1 LNFFIEIVYFESI
14 LHLQNRFTYL
24 LVVIAPR
31 PSLEIDMFSKLT
43 QNAVNTMLWVCK
55 HQDSG
60 PVTTDI
66 VSKRLGLSV
75 SYLESVF
82 SQLKKYGFVVSYRGP
97 GGGYCTQSKP
107 SDLMLLD
114 LVKHFD
120 FQEQTK
126 QRTREDQGE
135 MSKDVVSHLM
145 KSFWETHL
153 KGLSLADVMNKV
165 PDDAWGGVPT
175 STASA
180 KLDPRKFK
188 PLQVPKLPSGPNSV
202 FSLAHSLA
210 A

>member
-1 LNFFIEIVYFESI
+1 LKLSI
-14 LHLQNRFTYL
+14 LNLYYNHQTDSSTLK
-24 LVVIAPR
+24 VVIALR
-31 PSLEIDMFSKLT
+31 PNLEIDMFSKLT

-55 HQDSG
+55 HQDNG
-60 PVTTDI
+60 PVTTDL

-75 SYLESVF
+75 SYLEALF
-82 SQLKKYGFVVSYRGP
+82 SQLKKHGFVVSFRGP
-97 GGGYCTQSKP
+97 GGGYCTQSNP
-107 SDLMLLD
+107 AELMLLD

-126 QRTREDQGE
+126 QRLREDHGE

-153 KGLSLADVMNKV
+153 KGLSLADVMNQV
-165 PDDAWGGVPT
+165 PNDAWGGVPST
-175 STASA
+175 TASA

>member
-1 LNFFIEIVYFESI
+1 
-14 LHLQNRFTYL
+14 
-24 LVVIAPR
+24 
-31 PSLEIDMFSKLT
+31 MFSKLT

-55 HQDSG
+55 HQDNG
-60 PVTTDI
+60 PVTTDL

-75 SYLESVF
+75 SYLESLF
-82 SQLKKYGFVVSYRGP
+82 AQLKKQGFVVSYRGP

-145 KSFWETHL
+145 KSFWENHL
-153 KGLSLADVMNKV
+153 KGLSLADVMSQV
-165 PDDAWGGVPT
+165 PDDAWGGVSM

-180 KLDPRKFK
+180 KLDPMKFK

-202 FSLAHSLA
+202 FTLAHSLA

>member
-1 LNFFIEIVYFESI
+1 
-14 LHLQNRFTYL
+14 
-24 LVVIAPR
+24 
-31 PSLEIDMFSKLT
+31 MFSKLT

-55 HQDSG
+55 HQDNG
-60 PVTTDI
+60 PVTTDL

-75 SYLESVF
+75 SYLESLF
-82 SQLKKYGFVVSYRGP
+82 SQLKKQGFVVSYRGP

-120 FQEQTK
+120 FQEQSK
-126 QRTREDQGE
+126 QRSREDQGE

-145 KSFWETHL
+145 KSFWENHL
-153 KGLSLADVMNKV
+153 KGLSLADVMNQV
-165 PDDAWGGVPT
+165 PDEAWGGMPK

-188 PLQVPKLPSGPNSV
+188 PLQVPTLPSGPNSV

>member
-1 LNFFIEIVYFESI
+1 LIFFIEIVYFESI
-14 LHLQNRFTYL
+14 LHLLNRFTYL
-24 LVVIAPR
+24 HVVIALKL
-31 PSLEIDMFSKLT
+31 SLEINMFSKLT

-165 PDDAWGGVPT
+165 PDDAWGGMPT

>member
-1 LNFFIEIVYFESI
+1 
-14 LHLQNRFTYL
+14 
-24 LVVIAPR
+24 
-31 PSLEIDMFSKLT
+31 MFSKLT

-55 HQDSG
+55 HQDNG
-60 PVTTDI
+60 PVTTDL

-75 SYLESVF
+75 SYLEALF
-82 SQLKKYGFVVSYRGP
+82 SQLKKHGFVVSFRGP
-97 GGGYCTQSKP
+97 GGGYCTQSNP
-107 SDLMLLD
+107 AELMLLD

-126 QRTREDQGE
+126 QRLREDHGE

>member
-1 LNFFIEIVYFESI
+1 MNFFIEIIHFESI
-14 LHLQNRFTYL
+14 LHPQNRFTYHH
-24 LVVIAPR
+24 VVFALKLSP
-31 PSLEIDMFSKLT
+31 EIDMFSKLT

-55 HQDSG
+55 HQDNG
-60 PVTTDI
+60 PVTTDL

-75 SYLESVF
+75 SYLEALF
-82 SQLKKYGFVVSYRGP
+82 SQLKKHGFVVSFRGP
-97 GGGYCTQSKP
+97 GGGYCTQSNP
-107 SDLMLLD
+107 AELMLLD

-126 QRTREDQGE
+126 QRLREDHGE

-153 KGLSLADVMNKV
+153 KGLSLADVMNQV
-165 PDDAWGGVPT
+165 PNDAWGGVPST
-175 STASA
+175 TASA

>member
-1 LNFFIEIVYFESI
+1 
-14 LHLQNRFTYL
+14 
-24 LVVIAPR
+24 
-31 PSLEIDMFSKLT
+31 MFSKLT

-55 HQDSG
+55 HQDNG
-60 PVTTDI
+60 PVTTDL

-75 SYLESVF
+75 SYLEALF
-82 SQLKKYGFVVSYRGP
+82 SQLKKHGFVVSFRGP
-97 GGGYCTQSKP
+97 GGGYCTQSNP
-107 SDLMLLD
+107 AELMLLD

-126 QRTREDQGE
+126 HRLREDHGE

-153 KGLSLADVMNKV
+153 KGLSLADVMNQV
-165 PDDAWGGVPT
+165 PNDAWGGVPST
-175 STASA
+175 TASA

>member
-1 LNFFIEIVYFESI
+1 LIFFIEIVYFESI
-14 LHLQNRFTYL
+14 LHILNRFIYL
-24 LVVIAPR
+24 HVVIALR
-31 PSLEIDMFSKLT
+31 LSLEINMFSKLT

-165 PDDAWGGVPT
+165 PDDAWGGMPT

>member
-1 LNFFIEIVYFESI
+1 LIFFIEIVYFESI
-14 LHLQNRFTYL
+14 LHLTNRFTNL
-24 LVVIAPR
+24 HVVIALR
-31 PSLEIDMFSKLT
+31 LSLEINMFSKLT

-165 PDDAWGGVPT
+165 PDDAWGGMPT

>member
-1 LNFFIEIVYFESI
+1 
-14 LHLQNRFTYL
+14 
-24 LVVIAPR
+24 
-31 PSLEIDMFSKLT
+31 
-43 QNAVNTMLWVCK
+43 
-55 HQDSG
+55 
-60 PVTTDI
+60 
-66 VSKRLGLSV
+66 
-75 SYLESVF
+75 
-82 SQLKKYGFVVSYRGP
+82 
-97 GGGYCTQSKP
+97 
-107 SDLMLLD
+107 MLLD

-165 PDDAWGGVPT
+165 PDDAWGGMPT

>member
-1 LNFFIEIVYFESI
+1 MVTYI
-14 LHLQNRFTYL
+14 LRQ
-24 LVVIAPR
+24 
-31 PSLEIDMFSKLT
+31 SLEIDMFSKLT

-75 SYLESVF
+75 SYLESLF
-82 SQLKKYGFVVSYRGP
+82 SRLKKQGFVVSYRGP

-120 FQEQTK
+120 FQEQAK
-126 QRTREDQGE
+126 LRSREDQGE

-145 KSFWETHL
+145 KNFWETHL
-153 KGLSLADVMNKV
+153 KGLSLADVMNQV
-165 PDDAWGGVPT
+165 PDEAWGGVPT
-175 STASA
+175 ANTSA

-202 FSLAHSLA
+202 FTLAHSLA